1 MLNLSAMVMRLPF
14 SHRSPAG
21 KMSQTQIKIQTEDF
35 DTGAAIE
42 ILRQQTSNI
51 GAIVSFTGLVR
62 EFSEENSITSM
73 TLEHYPGMTESVL
86 ENIAA
91 DATQRWDLYGTHI
104 THRVGELKAGD
115 NIVLV
120 VTAAAHRKAA
130 FEAAQYIM
138 DFLKTQAPF
147 WKKENTRDGSYW
159 VEGKASD
166 NIAKNRW

>member
-1 MLNLSAMVMRLPF
+1 MMVMKSLSFHRLL
-14 SHRSPAG
+14 AA
-21 KMSQTQIKIQTEDF
+21 KMIQIQTEDF
-35 DTGAAIE
+35 DTAAAIQG
-42 ILRQQTSNI
+42 LKQQTNNI

-62 EFSEENSITSM
+62 EFSAETNISSM

-86 ENIAA
+86 EKIAK
-91 DATQRWDLYGTHI
+91 DATQRWNLLGTHI

-120 VTAAAHRKAA
+120 VTAAEHRKAA

-138 DFLKTQAPF
+138 DILKTQAPF
-147 WKKENTRDGSYW
+147 WKKENTSEGSYW

-166 NIAKNRW
+166 IDAKNRW

>member
-1 MLNLSAMVMRLPF
+1 MKSLSSRRLRVGNMVLV
-14 SHRSPAG
+14 
-21 KMSQTQIKIQTEDF
+21 QTENF

-42 ILRQQTSNI
+42 DLKKQTNNI

-62 EFSEENSITSM
+62 EFSNEANITSM

-86 ENIAA
+86 ENITQ
-91 DATQRWDLYGTHI
+91 DATQRWNLLGTHI

-120 VTAAAHRKAA
+120 VTAAQHRKEA

-138 DFLKTQAPF
+138 DILKTQAPF

-159 VEGKASD
+159 VEGKVSD
-166 NIAKNRW
+166 IDAKNRW